1 MPTRASRAA
10 AWTVVALAPL
20 PFGSGDIV
28 WICVWC
34 ILIGASLATADLSL
48 LTPTKSRLL
57 APLTIGALA
66 LVLAVVVQSLT
77 PEPWLPVS
85 PVWGR
90 EAQVLGREISPAVT
104 ATRAESWRAI
114 GPSVLFV
121 LTFVRIFLLALD
133 PDEAELLHRI
143 VAWTGVAYAAFGVA
157 SIIVDPTM
165 LLWREKRAYL
175 TNLTG
180 TFVNRNTAATYFG
193 TCAILWLTM
202 LLRALRRH
210 VNFDLPWRDR
220 AVELIRHPPPRSV
233 AVLAG
238 GWIATFAATIM
249 TGSRAGSVLTLF
261 GFGAVATLWSS
272 RRGMR
277 AYLVAA
283 GVVLGFG
290 ILALEVFGGTL
301 AGRVAARGL
310 GDPSRFETYRDAV
323 GMIPDAPWFGI
334 GLGAFEHVF
343 PAYRSP
349 SATSTGVWDKA
360 HSVPLE
366 LAIEIGLPA
375 CAVILIASALIVRSL
390 LLGSLH
396 RRRNRSFPIAGVAV
410 ALLGGSHAL
419 VDFSLQIPGYAVTF
433 AAVIAV
439 GLAQSLPERA
449 AAGSRRTGRSLPLVG
464 DPALPE
470 RNRHPTASA

>member
-28 WICVWC
+28 WICLWC
-34 ILIGASLATADLSL
+34 VVIGASLATADLSL
-48 LTPTKSRLL
+48 LTPAKSRLL
-57 APLTIGALA
+57 APFAIGVLA
-66 LVLAVVVQSLT
+66 LVLAIAAQSLA
-77 PEPWLPVS
+77 PEPWLPAY

-90 EAQVLGREISPAVT
+90 AAQVLGHEIAPAVT
-104 ATRAESWRAI
+104 ATKAESWRAI
-114 GPSVLFV
+114 GPSLLFV
-121 LTFVRIFLLALD
+121 LAFVRVFLLALD
-133 PDEAELLHRI
+133 PDEAETLHRI
-143 VAWTGVAYAAFGVA
+143 VAWTGVVYAVLGIA
-157 SIIVDPTM
+157 SLVVDPTM

-210 VNFDLPWRDR
+210 VNIDLPWRDM
-220 AVELIRHPPPRSV
+220 AIDLIRHPPPRSV
-233 AVLAG
+233 AVLAI
-238 GWIATFAATIM
+238 GWTVTFAATIM

-261 GFGAVATLWSS
+261 GFGAAATLWSS
-272 RRGMR
+272 QRGTR

-283 GVVLGFG
+283 GVVLGLG
-290 ILALEVFGGTL
+290 ILALEIFGGTL

-310 GDPSRFETYRDAV
+310 GDPSRFETYRDAIR
-323 GMIPDAPWFGI
+323 MIPDAPWLGI

-349 SATSTGVWDKA
+349 AVASTGVWDKA

-366 LAIEIGLPA
+366 LAVEIGLPA
-375 CAVILIASALIVRSL
+375 CAAILIASALIVRAL
-390 LLGSLH
+390 LLGSLR
-396 RRRNRSFPIAGVAV
+396 RRRNRSFPIAGFAV
-410 ALLGGSHAL
+410 ALLGGSHSL
-419 VDFSLQIPGYAVTF
+419 VDFSLQSPGYAVTF

-449 AAGSRRTGRSLPLVG
+449 GSGSHRTGRSVPPPGNSNLPK
-464 DPALPE
+464 PI
-470 RNRHPTASA
+470 RRPTASA